1 MTRVLLVG
9 LQPEAVD
16 YSDPALPPDMDAK
29 KIQAGIDLG
38 LKQMTDRGW
47 QADVCL
53 TQPDA
58 TAGPTVERRLGATT
72 YDCIVI
78 GAGVRLP
85 PKNLLL
91 FETIVNTVRKAAPN
105 TSIAFNTVPED
116 SGDAAAR
123 WLSAANSS
131 SSR

>member
-1 MTRVLLVG
+1 MMTQVLLVG

-16 YSDPALPPDMDAK
+16 YSDPALPPGMSAE
-29 KIQAGIDLG
+29 KIHSGIELF

-53 TQPDA
+53 IQPDA
-58 TAGPTVERRLGATT
+58 TAGPAVERRLGATT
-72 YDCIVI
+72 YDCVVV

-91 FETIVNTVRKAAPN
+91 FETVVNAVHKAAPN
-105 TSIAFNTVPED
+105 TSIAFNTRPED
-116 SGDAAAR
+116 SADAAAR
-123 WLSAANSS
+123 WLKAA
-131 SSR
+131 